1 MANSHKPRPDKDL
14 SEAAASV
21 FEKVKRI
28 KAENPE
34 VSRKIDRLE
43 ADIRKKIVDIKALVG
58 QMAPGDRDF
67 VTVLIVNGIH
77 RTADE
82 VLIE

>member
-1 MANSHKPRPDKDL
+1 MANAHKPRGDKDL
-14 SEAAASV
+14 SAAAASV
-21 FEKVKRI
+21 FDKVKRI
-28 KAENPE
+28 KTENPE

-43 ADIRKKIVDIKALVG
+43 ADIRKKLVDIKGLVS
-58 QMAPGDRDF
+58 QLDEKDRDF